1 MLPPSFFPPARMVPM
16 AELPIT
22 AKTPAEQ
29 ARAVARAC
37 RTASL
42 ATTMTG
48 NAGHQPYAS
57 LVLVA
62 FDHDAAPLLLIS
74 RLADH
79 TKNILGSDRVALL
92 CDGTAGL
99 AEPLTGPRVSL
110 LGLAE
115 KTESPRHRARYLAR
129 HPSAEMY
136 AGFGDFAFYRIHVE
150 RAHIVAGFGKIHWLD
165 DYLYA
170 GETAALAEAE
180 ADILQHMNT
189 DHTDA
194 VQLYA
199 TRLLGRSGDGW
210 SLCGIDTEGTDLLRD
225 GEIARLNFGR
235 TIASAEEA
243 RAELVRLVKLAR
255 QQ

>member
-1 MLPPSFFPPARMVPM
+1 MAAPPVDP
-16 AELPIT
+16 
-22 AKTPAEQ
+22 KTPAQQ

-42 ATTMTG
+42 ATQM
-48 NAGHQPYAS
+48 AGQNGQPYAS

-79 TKNILGSDRVALL
+79 TKNILGHDRVSLL

-99 AEPLTGPRVSL
+99 SEPLTGPRVSL
-110 LGLAE
+110 LGMAE
-115 KTESPRHRARYLAR
+115 KTDDPRHRARYLAR

-136 AGFGDFAFYRIHVE
+136 AGFGDFAFYKVHVE
-150 RAHIVAGFGKIHWLD
+150 RAHIVAGFGRIHWLD

-170 GETAALAEAE
+170 GDTAALAEAE

-199 TRLLGRSGDGW
+199 TRLLGRSGAGW
-210 SLCGIDTEGTDLLRD
+210 SLCGIDAEGADLLRHE
-225 GEIARLNFGR
+225 GEQMGEVARLDFAKM
-235 TIASAEEA
+235 IATAEEA
-243 RAELVRLVKLAR
+243 RIELVRLVNAAR
-255 QQ
+255 RI